1 MGRHKILDNLLSEV
15 RRSLERRHDPQHVSR
30 VLTSLAEQFRGARIT
45 SFLPILIFKMAS
57 EYLATTS
64 ATAFAAKALITM
76 PAFGPCVDREVQ

>member
-1 MGRHKILDNLLSEV
+1 MEKKYDPRHV
-15 RRSLERRHDPQHVSR
+15 AR
-30 VLTSLAEQFRGARIT
+30 VAAILAEQFRGARIT